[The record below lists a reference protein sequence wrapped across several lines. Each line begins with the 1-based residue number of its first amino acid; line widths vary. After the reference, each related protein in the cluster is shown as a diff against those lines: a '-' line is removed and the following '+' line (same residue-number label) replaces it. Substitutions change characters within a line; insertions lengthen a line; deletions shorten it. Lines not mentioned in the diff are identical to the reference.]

1 MTHLQLAGAIALVGF
16 FFTSRT
22 WLNTLHKLGPETGLI
37 LKNLVIFATIIGLH
51 NMDREVAAPRSQAI
65 GIFLI
70 YIAFLMIFNYQSDWI
85 DESGSENVS
94 RQTVDGAVY
103 NRARTTLNLDPDSSR
118 VITFVVV
125 PFILVLFGS
134 RLIKNRKLVNLD

>member
-1 MTHLQLAGAIALVGF
+1 MGF
-16 FFTSRT
+16 LFTSRT
-22 WLNTLHKLGPETGLI
+22 WLNTLHKLGPEAGMI
-37 LKNLVIFATIIGLH
+37 LKNAIIFGLIITLH
-51 NMDREVAAPRSQAI
+51 SIDNEVARPRSQAL

-70 YIAFLMIFNYQSDWI
+70 YIAFIMIFNYQSDWI

-103 NRARTTLNLDPDSSR
+103 NRARTILNLNPDSSR
-118 VITFVVV
+118 ILTFVIV

-134 RLIKNRKLVNLD
+134 RLIRNRKLVNLD

>member
-1 MTHLQLAGAIALVGF
+1 
-16 FFTSRT
+16 
-22 WLNTLHKLGPETGLI
+22 
-37 LKNLVIFATIIGLH
+37 
-51 NMDREVAAPRSQAI
+51 MDREVAAPRSQAI